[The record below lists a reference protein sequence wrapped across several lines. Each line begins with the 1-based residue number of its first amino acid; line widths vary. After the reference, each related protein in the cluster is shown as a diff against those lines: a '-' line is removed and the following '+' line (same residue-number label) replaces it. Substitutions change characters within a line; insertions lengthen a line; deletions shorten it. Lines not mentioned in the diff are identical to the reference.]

1 MLQIVHIK
9 KTFNEDVLRE
19 IDKIIMDFFG
29 GYRGQ
34 TLANTYNKLTLTFNN
49 GRNLIFYEKMH
60 DFQGPRTGGLSAFYK
75 YFIAFLV
82 FH

>member
-49 GRNLIFYEKMH
+49 GQNLIFYEKCMIFKDH
-60 DFQGPRTGGLSAFYK
+60 VRGGYLHFTNTLLH
-75 YFIAFLV
+75 F
-82 FH
+82 